1 MVNLGRIVGFEWD
14 AGNARK
20 NEKHGVAASEAEQV
34 FFDPRL
40 LMVAD
45 PGHSAGE
52 PRFHAMGVTIGGRHL
67 HIAFT
72 LRADGTRIRVISARD
87 MHRKERQIY
96 DRKD

>member
-1 MVNLGRIVGFEWD
+1 MVNLERIVGFEWD

-45 PGHSAGE
+45 PGHSASE
-52 PRFHAMGVTIGGRHL
+52 ARFHAMGVTIEGRYL
-67 HIAFT
+67 HVTFA
-72 LRADGTRIRVISARD
+72 LRSDGTRIRIISARD
-87 MHRKERQIY
+87 MHRKERQIH
-96 DRKD
+96 DRED